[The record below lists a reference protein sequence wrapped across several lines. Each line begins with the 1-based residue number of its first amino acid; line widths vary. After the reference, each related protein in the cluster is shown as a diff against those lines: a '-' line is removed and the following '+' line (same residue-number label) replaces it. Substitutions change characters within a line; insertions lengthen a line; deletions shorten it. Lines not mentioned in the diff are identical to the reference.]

1 VPHCGARVAI
11 RCPNPE
17 LVPAFPNRVHPV
29 VDVAYLTPNEHQWHC
44 DTSPSP
50 TRAPTREATLQIELG
65 VCAVREWRLADA
77 RILARHS
84 KDHRV
89 RRSLGD
95 EFWAPSTLYA
105 AARFILWMRSMR
117 PPTCFA
123 ITAGDEPV
131 GGIGY
136 RLRDGLGRSGAEI
149 GYWVSVS
156 WWGRGIATA
165 ALKAITAHAFRSWPE
180 LGRLYALCSAGNP
193 ASARVLQKV
202 GYRLE
207 GRLRRSA
214 PQNGIPVDQLLYA
227 ILREDGKL
235 SDGMMTQERPRG

>member
-1 VPHCGARVAI
+1 LR
-11 RCPNPE
+11 
-17 LVPAFPNRVHPV
+17 
-29 VDVAYLTPNEHQWHC
+29 
-44 DTSPSP
+44 
-50 TRAPTREATLQIELG
+50 IELG
-65 VCAVREWRLADA
+65 VCAVRNWRLADA
-77 RILARHS
+77 RVLARHS
-84 KDHRV
+84 RDHRV

-95 EFWAPSTLYA
+95 EFRPPSTLYA
-105 AARFILWMRSMR
+105 AARFILWMQSIR

-123 ITAGDEPV
+123 ITVEDEPV

-136 RLRDGLGRSGAEI
+136 RLHDGLGRSGAEI

-165 ALKAITAHAFRSWPE
+165 ALNAITAHAFRSWAE
-180 LGRLYALCSAGNP
+180 LGRLYALSFTGNP

-214 PQNGIPVDQLLYA
+214 LQNGIPVDQLLYA
-227 ILREDGKL
+227 ILREDGEL
-235 SDGMMTQERPRG
+235 SEGMSTQRRQRA

>member
-1 VPHCGARVAI
+1 MWRTSRRTSIDGTAT
-11 RCPNPE
+11 
-17 LVPAFPNRVHPV
+17 PAP
-29 VDVAYLTPNEHQWHC
+29 L
-44 DTSPSP
+44 P
-50 TRAPTREATLQIELG
+50 TRTPTREATLRIELG

-77 RILARHS
+77 RILVRHS

-95 EFWAPSTLYA
+95 EFRPPSTLYA
-105 AARFILWMRSMR
+105 AARFILWMQSMH

-123 ITAGDEPV
+123 ITVGETLV

-136 RLRDGLGRSGAEI
+136 RFRDGLGRSGAEI

-165 ALKAITAHAFRSWPE
+165 ALNAITAHAFRSWPE
-180 LGRLYALCSAGNP
+180 LGRLYALCAAGNP

-214 PQNGIPVDQLLYA
+214 LQNGVPVDQLLYA
-227 ILREDGKL
+227 ILREDGEL
-235 SDGMMTQERPRG
+235 SEGIMTQGRQRG